1 MLKKLVAFIR
11 AKLGTFMSRNTS
23 VEDQYTEAA
32 NILIDKIHVLQ
43 TRFVNSKAEKVRL
56 KALAEEKRTRQAS
69 KEKEII
75 HLSKTQPTT
84 DLTTHLK
91 LALLYRNT
99 AKALDKKADEI
110 DGLQEEIK
118 SAVVKLDDQRAD
130 LAVKL
135 EYIREAR
142 SADSLGL
149 ESVADV
155 IKSAELTGVDV
166 ETILRRVDTFNTS
179 EVPAEIQTTSADVAE
194 YLEEL
199 RSRG

>member
-1 MLKKLVAFIR
+1 MLNKLVAFIR

-56 KALAEEKRTRQAS
+56 KALAEEKRTRQAA

-75 HLSKTQPTT
+75 YLSKTQPTT

-91 LALLYRNT
+91 LSLLYRNT

-166 ETILRRVDTFNTS
+166 ETILRRVDTFNIS